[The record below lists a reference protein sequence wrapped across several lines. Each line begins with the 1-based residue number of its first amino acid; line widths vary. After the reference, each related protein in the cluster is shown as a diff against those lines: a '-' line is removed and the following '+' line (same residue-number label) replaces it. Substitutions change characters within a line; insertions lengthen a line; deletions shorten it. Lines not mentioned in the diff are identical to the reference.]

1 MSPLSSPTFCKWGNS
16 IICGRFQK
24 DKTLRNVMCL
34 ESWCNGNPMH
44 ETIGLNGTWG
54 SSILGACLKHL
65 HLLVVVT
72 FHHHGRIPPCSLVE
86 WETFSDTQDHLTE
99 YFHMQQLFL
108 LTLERITCCNSTI
121 ECVLSAFVLWSGK
134 VGGAWVLDIQVTKK
148 FAKRKQAH
156 VGMKSSKTNQTRRE
170 RHHNTFT
177 PSLHLVP
184 FCQNCVF
191 VFVF

>member
-1 MSPLSSPTFCKWGNS
+1 MRGEG
-16 IICGRFQK
+16 GRV
-24 DKTLRNVMCL
+24 RG
-34 ESWCNGNPMH
+34 EG
-44 ETIGLNGTWG
+44 
-54 SSILGACLKHL
+54 
-65 HLLVVVT
+65 
-72 FHHHGRIPPCSLVE
+72 GRE
-86 WETFSDTQDHLTE
+86 G
-99 YFHMQQLFL
+99 
-108 LTLERITCCNSTI
+108 ER
-121 ECVLSAFVLWSGK
+121 
-134 VGGAWVLDIQVTKK
+134 GGRQMNKVTKK

>member
-1 MSPLSSPTFCKWGNS
+1 METVISTLHAQSEGLLPGYLTGSRQISIDLYLQYLVKEIPALSMPDVCTNQPAPGKAFCTEHS
-16 IICGRFQK
+16 Q
-24 DKTLRNVMCL
+24 LL
-34 ESWCNGNPMH
+34 ESQSPPIPT
-44 ETIGLNGTWG
+44 ELR
-54 SSILGACLKHL
+54 SFLKYC
-65 HLLVVVT
+65 
-72 FHHHGRIPPCSLVE
+72 GI
-86 WETFSDTQDHLTE
+86 
-99 YFHMQQLFL
+99 
-108 LTLERITCCNSTI
+108 IK
-121 ECVLSAFVLWSGK
+121 GK
-134 VGGAWVLDIQVTKK
+134 VTKK

>member
-1 MSPLSSPTFCKWGNS
+1 MRRLRSACRLLGKKKTAERVKKRFYWPTLYKDVEDYCKACEECQKCSPGRGTRVPLVPLPIITEPFQRIAMDIVGPLPRSQMGN
-16 IICGRFQK
+16 K
-24 DKTLRNVMCL
+24 YK
-34 ESWCNGNPMH
+34 
-44 ETIGLNGTWG
+44 
-54 SSILGACLKHL
+54 
-65 HLLVVVT
+65 
-72 FHHHGRIPPCSLVE
+72 
-86 WETFSDTQDHLTE
+86 
-99 YFHMQQLFL
+99 
-108 LTLERITCCNSTI
+108 
-121 ECVLSAFVLWSGK
+121 
-134 VGGAWVLDIQVTKK
+134 VTKK